1 MDSRFTEKS
10 RAILKCAHDIALCQV
25 RLEKISATLFEVT
38 VNRKKSFLNRRKN
51 CAIYISDSIANCCH
65 DRLAIYKKVWYNKG
79 NICVNIFG
87 AALHKTCA

>member
-1 MDSRFTEKS
+1 MLFS
-10 RAILKCAHDIALCQV
+10 LCQV

-38 VNRKKSFLNRRKN
+38 VNRKKIFSQPQKK
-51 CAIYISDSIANCCH
+51 IVQYISDGIANCCR

-87 AALHKTCA
+87 AALHKACA